1 MTLYKN
7 KKVVAIGGGHG
18 LGRML
23 AALKDFGNN
32 ATGIVTTTDNGGSTG
47 RIRDCQGGIAWGD
60 TRNCIN
66 QLITEPSIGSMMFE
80 YRFKGVGELNDHNLG
95 NLMLTA
101 LDNLSIRP
109 LEAINLIR
117 DMLKVDINIVPMTE
131 HPTDLTALSVSGEW
145 VRGETS
151 VDETEYDLQ
160 RLYLEPQVQATK
172 EGIKAIE
179 EANCIVLGPGSFLTS
194 IMPPL
199 LLPELGKAIARNSTA
214 KLVFVENLSPE
225 YGPAGRMT
233 LQEKLTW
240 CQRACDGR
248 EIDVLLGKDNYE
260 AFTGVREIVTIDLAS
275 ANHQWRH
282 DRTKLQKA
290 IENLLG

>member
-1 MTLYKN
+1 
-7 KKVVAIGGGHG
+7 
-18 LGRML
+18 
-23 AALKDFGNN
+23 
-32 ATGIVTTTDNGGSTG
+32 
-47 RIRDCQGGIAWGD
+47 
-60 TRNCIN
+60 
-66 QLITEPSIGSMMFE
+66 
-80 YRFKGVGELNDHNLG
+80 
-95 NLMLTA
+95 
-101 LDNLSIRP
+101 
-109 LEAINLIR
+109 
-117 DMLKVDINIVPMTE
+117 
-131 HPTDLTALSVSGEW
+131 
-145 VRGETS
+145 
-151 VDETEYDLQ
+151 
-160 RLYLEPQVQATK
+160 
-172 EGIKAIE
+172 
-179 EANCIVLGPGSFLTS
+179 
-194 IMPPL
+194 MPPL

-248 EIDVLLGKDNYE
+248 EIDVLLGKDDYE